1 MNERDR
7 LDQLRGLRDRLE
19 RMPTSADRD
28 WMLAQVRA
36 RAVDVE
42 TGAPAGPMRAR
53 PDDESAAEQAAAR
66 STTTPPRT
74 TRRRQASP
82 AQRPRPVRLAPPGI
96 PANPTHR
103 ARPLSAAPLM
113 PAGPARPRA
122 HHESVDLLEQGGVM
136 CLDDPPAAAASAS
149 RPWCRGLRA

>member
-19 RMPTSADRD
+19 RMPTSTDRD

-42 TGAPAGPMRAR
+42 TGAPADPVRAR
-53 PDDESAAEQAAAR
+53 PEPEAAPPAERPA
-66 STTTPPRT
+66 STAPVKTP
-74 TRRRQASP
+74 RRRASP
-82 AQRPRPVRLAPPGI
+82 AKRARPVRPAPRI
-96 PANPTHR
+96 
-103 ARPLSAAPLM
+103 
-113 PAGPARPRA
+113 PAGPVRTRT

-136 CLDDPPAAAASAS
+136 CLDDPPAAGAGAG
-149 RPWCRGLRA
+149 RPWSRGLRA

>member
-1 MNERDR
+1 MNQRDR

-19 RMPTSADRD
+19 RMPASANRD
-28 WMLAQVRA
+28 WMLSQVRA

-53 PDDESAAEQAAAR
+53 PEDETQAEQAVVQSANCEAEQAAAR
-66 STTTPPRT
+66 SASTAPVR
-74 TRRRQASP
+74 TRRRKAAP
-82 AQRPRPVRLAPPGI
+82 AQRARPVRVAPGI
-96 PANPTHR
+96 
-103 ARPLSAAPLM
+103 

-136 CLDDPPAAAASAS
+136 CLDDPPAAGAGAS
-149 RPWCRGLRA
+149 RPWSRGLRA